1 MAFLPVPS
9 AAVRFELEWGVF
21 AAAFVVVLLLVAPV
35 GRLFVARGL
44 TDPRPG
50 DGALP
55 ERKRGQTPQPL
66 SGGALLA
73 IAFVAAVLL
82 GATSPVSPLAVGFVL
97 AAFAVGLVDD
107 LVPAGLGPRTKVL
120 AQSFAATP
128 LAVLWWDGAPFGLAG
143 PAGSLAAITA
153 AIVVLNVI
161 NTWDH
166 ADGLVAT
173 FTACAATFAG
183 APILGGASLG
193 LLVGQLRPPASGRP
207 FLGDGGAHL
216 VGALVLLWP
225 PIWPLLLVPGLDL
238 VRVLAARRRAG
249 RPAWEGDQR
258 HLGQALARRGIP
270 PVRIAVGQ
278 VLALWGLWA
287 LFG

>member
-1 MAFLPVPS
+1 MASVPGPL
-9 AAVRFELEWGVF
+9 AAVHIDLQWGVL
-21 AAAFVVVLLLVAPV
+21 AAAFVVAVLLVAPL

-44 TDPRPG
+44 TDPRSG
-50 DGALP
+50 DAALP

-73 IAFVAAVLL
+73 AAFVAAVLL
-82 GATSPVSPLAVGFVL
+82 GATGTVSLLAIAFVF
-97 AAFAVGLVDD
+97 AAFTVGLVDD
-107 LVPAGLGPRTKVL
+107 LVPEGLGPRTKLL
-120 AQSFAATP
+120 AQSLAAAP
-128 LAVLWWDGAPFGLAG
+128 LAVLWWDAGPFELAG
-143 PAGSLAAITA
+143 PLGSLAALA
-153 AIVVLNVI
+153 AALVALNVI

-173 FTACAATFAG
+173 FLACAATFAG

-207 FLGDGGAHL
+207 FLGDAGAHL

-225 PIWPLLLVPGLDL
+225 AVWPLLLLPGLDL
-238 VRVLAARRRAG
+238 VRVLVARRRAG
-249 RPAWEGDQR
+249 RPAWEGDRR
-258 HLGQALARRGIP
+258 HLGQALARRGVP
-270 PVRIAVGQ
+270 SAWIAVGQ
-278 VLALWGLWA
+278 VLVLWAIWA